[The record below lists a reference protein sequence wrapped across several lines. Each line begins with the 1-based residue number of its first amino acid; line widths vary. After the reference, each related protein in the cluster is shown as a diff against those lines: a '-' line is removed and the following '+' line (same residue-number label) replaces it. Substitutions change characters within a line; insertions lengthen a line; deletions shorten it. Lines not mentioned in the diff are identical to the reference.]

1 MCPDPS
7 TGLYRSCETQRLNF
21 SESRALLE
29 FLSESQAC
37 DDLTL
42 NKRVYMLPGYGIVA
56 PATATTRFVREWV
69 SALLLRLA
77 DPCMKSAVH
86 LTLLEAR
93 RRLLAPDTT
102 GKESEVAGAVE
113 VMILS
118 TSRREDRGRDLN
130 QGF

>member
-1 MCPDPS
+1 
-7 TGLYRSCETQRLNF
+7 LYRNFETQHLNF

-37 DDLTL
+37 DGLTL
-42 NKRVYMLPGYGIVA
+42 NKRVYMLPGYGIVQ
-56 PATATTRFVREWV
+56 PVTATTRFVREWV
-69 SALLLRLA
+69 SALLRRLA

-93 RRLLAPDTT
+93 KRSLERDTT
-102 GKESEVAGAVE
+102 GKESEVVGAVE

-118 TSRREDRGRDLN
+118 TSRREGGGPHGSLLV
-130 QGF
+130 